1 MLQHMGFKCGLKRV
15 VKQKYCINNYITF
28 KIAKHITGYIFMQRY
43 ILVTGGTKGI
53 GKAIIE
59 QFAKDG
65 FHIIT
70 CSRNEKELQ
79 KLKLDIEQ
87 RYTFSKVFYKEADL
101 GDTTSLKAFI
111 KYVHGLNVKID
122 VLVNNTGLFIPGK
135 IQDEDDEALPF
146 MINTN
151 LYSAYYVT
159 KAFVGSMIKRRS
171 GHIFNMCSTASIT
184 PYINGGSYCISK
196 YALYGMTK
204 VLREETKEHN
214 VRVTA
219 ILPGATLTASW
230 EGVDL
235 PPERF
240 MKPEDVALAVH
251 NAYIISENSVVEEIL
266 IRPQLG
272 DI

>member
-1 MLQHMGFKCGLKRV
+1 
-15 VKQKYCINNYITF
+15 
-28 KIAKHITGYIFMQRY
+28 MQQY

-53 GKAIIE
+53 GRAVIE
-59 QFAKDG
+59 QFAKEG

-70 CSRNEKELQ
+70 CSRNEKDLQ

-87 RYTFSKVFYKEADL
+87 NYTFSKVFYQEADL
-101 GDTTSLKAFI
+101 SDGKSRKAFLD
-111 KYVHGLNVKID
+111 YVKKLNVKVD
-122 VLVNNTGLFIPGK
+122 VLVNNSGLFIPGK
-135 IQDEDDEALPF
+135 LTEEDEEALPF
-146 MINTN
+146 MIQTN
-151 LYSAYYVT
+151 LYSAYYLT
-159 KAFVGSMIKRRS
+159 KGVVPDMIKRRS
-171 GHIFNMCSTASIT
+171 GHIFNICSTASIT

-196 YALYGMTK
+196 FAMYGMTK
-204 VLREETKEHN
+204 VLREELKEHN

-240 MKPEDVALAVH
+240 IKAEDVAMSIF
-251 NAYIISENSVVEEIL
+251 NAYVLSENSVVEELL

-272 DI
+272 DL

>member
-1 MLQHMGFKCGLKRV
+1 MPILRLNFENVLSNIYIEHM
-15 VKQKYCINNYITF
+15 Q
-28 KIAKHITGYIFMQRY
+28 QY

-53 GKAIIE
+53 GRAVIE
-59 QFAKDG
+59 QFAKEG

-70 CSRNEKELQ
+70 CSRNEKDLK
-79 KLKLDIEQ
+79 KLKLEIEE
-87 RYTFSKVFYKEADL
+87 RYTFSKVFYQEADL
-101 GDTTSLKAFI
+101 SDMGSLKNFI
-111 KYVHGLNVKID
+111 SYVKGLEVKIE
-122 VLVNNTGLFIPGK
+122 VIVNNSGLFIPGK
-135 IQDEDDEALPF
+135 VHEEDDAALPM

-151 LYSAYYVT
+151 LYSAYYIT
-159 KAFVGSMIKRRS
+159 KAFVLDMKKRRS
-171 GHIFNMCSTASIT
+171 GHVFNMCSTASIT
-184 PYINGGSYCISK
+184 PYTNGGSYCISK
-196 YALYGMTK
+196 YALLGMSK
-204 VLREETKEHN
+204 VLREEMKEHG

-240 MKPEDVALAVH
+240 MRAEDVAMAIYG
-251 NAYIISENSVVEEIL
+251 AYTMSPNSVVEEIL

>member
-1 MLQHMGFKCGLKRV
+1 
-15 VKQKYCINNYITF
+15 
-28 KIAKHITGYIFMQRY
+28 MQRY
-43 ILVTGGTKGI
+43 ILITGGTKGI
-53 GKAIIE
+53 GRAIVE
-59 QFAKDG
+59 QFAKEG

-70 CSRNEKELQ
+70 CSRNENDLQ
-79 KLKLDIEQ
+79 KLKLYIEQ
-87 RYTFSKVFYKEADL
+87 SYTFSKVFYKAADL
-101 GDTTSLKAFI
+101 SENNSLTDFI
-111 KYVHGLNVKID
+111 KYVQGLHVKLDII
-122 VLVNNTGLFIPGK
+122 VNNSGLFIPGK
-135 IQDEDDEALPF
+135 IHEEDDQALPF

-151 LYSAYYVT
+151 LYSAYYIS
-159 KAFVGSMIKRRS
+159 KAFVKDMIKRRS

-235 PPERF
+235 PAERF
-240 MKPEDVALAVH
+240 IKPEDVAMAVY
-251 NAYIISENSVVEEIL
+251 NTYTMSENTVVEEIL

>member
-1 MLQHMGFKCGLKRV
+1 
-15 VKQKYCINNYITF
+15 
-28 KIAKHITGYIFMQRY
+28 MQRY

-53 GKAIIE
+53 GRAVAE
-59 QFAKDG
+59 LFAKEG

-70 CSRNEKELQ
+70 CSRNENDLQ

-87 RYTFSKVFYKEADL
+87 AYTFSKVLYKEADL
-101 GDTTSLKAFI
+101 GDRKSLDGFI
-111 KYVHGLNVKID
+111 KYVQGLNVPID
-122 VLVNNTGLFIPGK
+122 VVVNNSGLFTPGK
-135 IQDEDDEALPF
+135 ITEEDDEALPF

-151 LYSAYYVT
+151 LYSAYYIS
-159 KAFVGSMIKRRS
+159 KAFAKDMIQRRS

-184 PYINGGSYCISK
+184 PYVNGGSYCISK

-214 VRVTA
+214 VKVTA

-235 PPERF
+235 PADRF
-240 MKPEDVALAVH
+240 MKPDDVAQAVYS
-251 NAYIISENSVVEEIL
+251 AFSLSKNSVVEEIL

-272 DI
+272 DIK

>member
-1 MLQHMGFKCGLKRV
+1 
-15 VKQKYCINNYITF
+15 
-28 KIAKHITGYIFMQRY
+28 MQRH

-53 GKAIIE
+53 GRAVIE
-59 QFAKDG
+59 QFAKEG

-70 CSRNEKELQ
+70 CSRNEKDLQ
-79 KLKLDIEQ
+79 KLKLEIEE
-87 RYTFSKVFYKEADL
+87 RYTFSKVFYQEADL
-101 GDTTSLKAFI
+101 SNRNSLNTFI
-111 KYVHGLNVKID
+111 NYVRELGVKVD
-122 VLVNNTGLFIPGK
+122 VLVNNSGLFVPGK
-135 IQDEDDEALPF
+135 IHEEDDDALPF
-146 MINTN
+146 MISTN
-151 LYSAYYVT
+151 LYSVYYLT
-159 KAFVGSMIKRRS
+159 KAIVPDMIKRKR

-196 YALYGMTK
+196 YAVYGMTK
-204 VLREETKEHN
+204 VLREELKEHN

-240 MKPEDVALAVH
+240 MRSEDVAMAIYGAFSL
-251 NAYIISENSVVEEIL
+251 SPNSVVEEVL

>member
-1 MLQHMGFKCGLKRV
+1 
-15 VKQKYCINNYITF
+15 
-28 KIAKHITGYIFMQRY
+28 MQRY

-53 GKAIIE
+53 GRAIIE
-59 QFAKDG
+59 QFAKEG

-70 CSRNEKELQ
+70 CSRNEKDLQ

-87 RYTFSKVFYKEADL
+87 NYTFSKVFYHEADL
-101 GDTTSLKAFI
+101 SDRTSLKRFAN
-111 KYVHGLNVKID
+111 YVQGLNVQVD
-122 VLVNNTGLFIPGK
+122 VLVNNSGLFIPGK
-135 IQDEDDEALPF
+135 ITEEEEEALPF

-151 LYSAYYVT
+151 LYSAYYMT
-159 KAFVGSMIKRRS
+159 RAFVHDMVARRA

-184 PYINGGSYCISK
+184 AYTNGGSYCISK
-196 YALYGMTK
+196 FAMYGMSK
-204 VLREETKEHN
+204 VLREELKEHN

-240 MKPEDVALAVH
+240 VKAEDVAMAVWG
-251 NAYIISENSVVEEIL
+251 AYTLSENSVVEELL

-272 DI
+272 DL